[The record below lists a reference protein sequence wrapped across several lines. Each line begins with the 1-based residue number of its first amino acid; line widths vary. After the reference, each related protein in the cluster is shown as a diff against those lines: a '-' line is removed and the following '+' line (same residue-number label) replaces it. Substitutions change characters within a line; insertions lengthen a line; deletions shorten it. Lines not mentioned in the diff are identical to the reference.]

1 MKTLI
6 KLMVICITL
15 ITIGFNKEC
24 EEPINVWFKISN
36 DKAYKFGEQI
46 KLDMSGGYAMTDG
59 LFVYLVVLEKDT
71 ENQFV
76 ITFPIGSWIMEKID
90 KSKKE
95 IAPKNQQEEFDLD
108 EYLKKNKGKGRL
120 INLNI
125 TKVGD

>member
-1 MKTLI
+1 MK
-6 KLMVICITL
+6 KLMT
-15 ITIGFNKEC
+15 TIMVSLLFTVGCGQDCEC
-24 EEPINVWFKISN
+24 EEPVNVWFKISN

-59 LFVYLVVLEKDT
+59 ILIYLVVLEKDT

-120 INLNI
+120 IAKI
-125 TKVGD
+125 K

>member
-15 ITIGFNKEC
+15 MTIGFNNEC
-24 EEPINVWFKISN
+24 EEPVNVWFKISN

-59 LFVYLVVLEKDT
+59 ILIYLVVLEKDT

-95 IAPKNQQEEFDLD
+95 IGPKNQQEEFDLD

-120 INLNI
+120 INLKI
-125 TKVGD
+125 K

>member
-15 ITIGFNKEC
+15 ITIGFNNEC

-59 LFVYLVVLEKDT
+59 LFVYLVVVEKDT

-76 ITFPIGSWIMEKID
+76 ITFPIGSWIMEKVD
-90 KSKKE
+90 KYKKE

-120 INLNI
+120 IAKI
-125 TKVGD
+125 K